1 MTEKKLNE
9 AYYQPDNLWAG
20 NKTIRELHKIT
31 SIPKKMLG
39 HNYQNKHFDRF
50 TYHSLRK

>member
-9 AYYQPDNLWAG
+9 TYYQPDNLWAG

-39 HNYQNKHFDRF
+39 IITKISTSTGLH
-50 TYHSLRK
+50 TIP